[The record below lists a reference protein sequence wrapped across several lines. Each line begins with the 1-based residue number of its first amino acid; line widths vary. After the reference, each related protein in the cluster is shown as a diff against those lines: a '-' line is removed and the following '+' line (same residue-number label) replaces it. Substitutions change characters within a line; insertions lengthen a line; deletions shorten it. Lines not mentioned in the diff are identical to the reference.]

1 MAALTLPT
9 PLVSVDWLARHLDHP
24 DLVVLD
30 AHMQPPSAPVSTGPV
45 QQIPGA
51 RRFDFDG
58 RIKDPATEL
67 PHMLPSP
74 ELFSSEVQALGVHAR
89 SLIVVYDRI
98 GIFSAPRA
106 WWMFR
111 AMGHAQV
118 AVLDGGLP
126 AWQAAA
132 QPLEPETAYAGPRG
146 DFVARLQPG
155 LFCDADRVAAEL
167 SSGRRPVVDARSAA
181 RFAGLEPE
189 PRAGLRAGH
198 MPGALNLPF
207 GQLQQ
212 GGKMKPAAEL
222 QAEFARVLGEQ
233 QAPIFNCA
241 APIFSCGSGVTACI
255 LALGAELAGYQGLT
269 VYDGSWSEWG
279 GDPARP
285 VVQASA

>member
-1 MAALTLPT
+1 MTDVILPT
-9 PLVSVDWLARHLDHP
+9 PLVSVEWLAAHLGHP

-30 AHMQPPSAPVSTGPV
+30 AHMQPPSAPASTAPV
-45 QQIPGA
+45 VQIPGA
-51 RRFDFDG
+51 RRFDFDKK
-58 RIKDPATEL
+58 ICAPDTDL

-74 ELFSSEVQALGVHAR
+74 ELFSREVQALGIQAS
-89 SLIVVYDRI
+89 SLIVVYDRL

-111 AMGHAQV
+111 AMGHSRV

-126 AWQAAA
+126 AWQAAG
-132 QPLEPETAYAGPRG
+132 LSVEPETAYAGAGG

-155 LFCDADRVAAEL
+155 LFCDADTVAAEL
-167 SSGRRPVVDARSAA
+167 SSGRRPVLDARSSA
-181 RFAGLEPE
+181 RFTGLEPE

-212 GGKMKPAAEL
+212 GGKMKPVAEL
-222 QAEFARVLGEQ
+222 QAEFAPVLGEQ
-233 QAPIFNCA
+233 Q

-255 LALGAELAGYQGLT
+255 LALGAELAGYQDLT

-279 GDPARP
+279 GDPKRP
-285 VVQASA
+285 VVGSGG

>member
-1 MAALTLPT
+1 MADLNLPT
-9 PLVSVDWLARHLDHP
+9 PLVSIDWLAAHLDHP

-30 AHMQPPSAPVSTGPV
+30 AHMQPPSAPANTASVL
-45 QQIPGA
+45 QIPGA
-51 RRFDFDG
+51 RRFDFDKK
-58 RIKDPATEL
+58 ICTPDTDL

-74 ELFSSEVQALGVHAR
+74 ELFSAEVQALGINAR
-89 SLIVVYDRI
+89 SLIVVYDRL

-126 AWQAAA
+126 AWQTAG
-132 QPLEPETAYAGPRG
+132 LSVEPETAYAGACG

-155 LFCDADRVAAEL
+155 LFCDADTVAAEL
-167 SSGRRPVVDARSAA
+167 SSGRRPVLDARSAA

-212 GGKMKPAAEL
+212 GGKMKPVADL
-222 QAEFARVLGEQ
+222 QAEFAPVLGEQ
-233 QAPIFNCA
+233 QT
-241 APIFSCGSGVTACI
+241 PIFSCGSGVTACI
-255 LALGAELAGYQGLT
+255 LALGAELAGYSGLT

-279 GDPARP
+279 GDPKRP
-285 VVQASA
+285 VVGSGA

>member
-30 AHMQPPSAPVSTGPV
+30 AHMQPPSAAVGTGPV

-58 RIKDPATEL
+58 RIKAPDTDL

-74 ELFSSEVQALGVHAR
+74 ELFSDEVQGLGINAH

-111 AMGHAQV
+111 AMGHTQV

-126 AWQAAA
+126 AWLAAGH
-132 QPLEPETAYAGPRG
+132 PVEPETAYQGPSG
-146 DFVARLQPG
+146 DFVARLQPN
-155 LFCDADRVAAEL
+155 LFCDADRVASEL
-167 SSGRRPVVDARSAA
+167 SSGRRPVLDARSAP

-189 PRAGLRAGH
+189 PRAGLRSGH

-207 GQLQQ
+207 GQLQRD
-212 GGKMKPAAEL
+212 GKMKPAAEL
-222 QAEFARVLGEQ
+222 QAEFARLLGEQ
-233 QAPIFNCA
+233 QAPIC
-241 APIFSCGSGVTACI
+241 SCGSGVTACI

-279 GDPARP
+279 GDLTRP
-285 VVQASA
+285 VVQTSA

>member
-1 MAALTLPT
+1 MHRLSLPT
-9 PLVSVDWLARHLDHP
+9 PLVTAEWLAAHLADP
-24 DLVVLD
+24 RVVVLD
-30 AHMQPPSAPVSTGPV
+30 AHMQPPSAPASTAPV
-45 QQIPGA
+45 VQIPGA
-51 RRFDFDG
+51 RRFDFDKQ
-58 RIKDPATEL
+58 ICAPDTDL
-67 PHMLPSP
+67 PHMLPTP
-74 ELFSSEVQALGVHAR
+74 ELFTQAVQKLGINQQ

-167 SSGRRPVVDARSAA
+167 SSGRRPVLDARSAP

-189 PRAGLRAGH
+189 PRAGLRSGH

>member
-30 AHMQPPSAPVSTGPV
+30 AHMQPPSAAVGTGPV

-58 RIKDPATEL
+58 RIKAPDTDL

-74 ELFSSEVQALGVHAR
+74 ELFSDEVQGLGINAH

-111 AMGHAQV
+111 AMGHTQV

-132 QPLEPETAYAGPRG
+132 QPLEPETAYVGPRG

-155 LFCDADRVAAEL
+155 LFCDADRVASEL
-167 SSGRRPVVDARSAA
+167 SSGRRPVLDARSAP

-189 PRAGLRAGH
+189 PRAGLRSGH

-207 GQLQQ
+207 GQLQRD
-212 GGKMKPAAEL
+212 GKMKPAAEL
-222 QAEFARVLGEQ
+222 QAEFARLLGEQ
-233 QAPIFNCA
+233 Q
-241 APIFSCGSGVTACI
+241 APIFSCGSGVSACI

-279 GDPARP
+279 GDLTRP
-285 VVQASA
+285 VVQTSA

>member
-1 MAALTLPT
+1 
-9 PLVSVDWLARHLDHP
+9 
-24 DLVVLD
+24 
-30 AHMQPPSAPVSTGPV
+30 
-45 QQIPGA
+45 
-51 RRFDFDG
+51 
-58 RIKDPATEL
+58 
-67 PHMLPSP
+67 MLPSP
-74 ELFSSEVQALGVHAR
+74 ELFNAEVQALGIHTR

-111 AMGHAQV
+111 AMGHAHV

-126 AWQAAA
+126 AWLAAGH
-132 QPLEPETAYAGPRG
+132 PVEPETAYQGPSG
-146 DFVARLQPG
+146 DFVARLQPN
-155 LFCDADRVAAEL
+155 LFCDADSVAAEL
-167 SSGRRPVVDARSAA
+167 SSGRRPVLDARSAP

-207 GQLQQ
+207 GQLQRD
-212 GGKMKPAAEL
+212 GKMKPAAEL
-222 QAEFARVLGEQ
+222 QAEFARLLGEQ
-233 QAPIFNCA
+233 Q

-279 GDPARP
+279 GDARRP
-285 VVQASA
+285 VVGSRD

>member
-30 AHMQPPSAPVSTGPV
+30 AHMQPPSAPASTGPV

-58 RIKDPATEL
+58 RIKAPDTEL

-74 ELFSSEVQALGVHAR
+74 ELFSAEVQALGIHAR

-126 AWQAAA
+126 AWLAAGH
-132 QPLEPETAYAGPRG
+132 PVEPETAYAGPTG
-146 DFVARLQPG
+146 DFIARLQPG
-155 LFCDADRVAAEL
+155 LFCAADTVAAEL
-167 SSGRRPVVDARSAA
+167 SSGRRPVLDARSAP

-212 GGKMKPAAEL
+212 DGKMKPADEL
-222 QAEFARVLGEQ
+222 QAEFARLLGEQ
-233 QAPIFNCA
+233 Q

-255 LALGAELAGYQGLT
+255 LALGAELAGYRGLT

-279 GDPARP
+279 GDPTRP
-285 VVQASA
+285 VVQTSA

>member
-30 AHMQPPSAPVSTGPV
+30 AHMQPPSAPVSTDPV

-111 AMGHAQV
+111 AMGHTQV

-126 AWQAAA
+126 AWQAAGHA
-132 QPLEPETAYAGPRG
+132 TTAVVDYRGAAG
-146 DFVARLQPG
+146 DFVASLQPG
-155 LFCDADRVAAEL
+155 LFCDADTVHAAL
-167 SSGRRPVVDARSAA
+167 LSGRRPVVDARSSE
-181 RFAGLEPE
+181 RFAGLAAE
-189 PRAGLRAGH
+189 PRAGLRSGH

-207 GQLQQ
+207 ATLQQ
-212 GGKMKPAAEL
+212 AGHMKPVAEL
-222 QAEFARVLGEQ
+222 QQQFAALLGSQ
-233 QAPIFNCA
+233 T

-255 LALGAELAGYQGLT
+255 LALGAELAGYDQLT

-279 GDPARP
+279 ADPARP
-285 VVQASA
+285 VVTAPGSALAD

>member
-30 AHMQPPSAPVSTGPV
+30 AHMQPPSAAVDTGPV

-58 RIKDPATEL
+58 RIKAPDTDL

-74 ELFSSEVQALGVHAR
+74 ELFSDEVQGLGINAH

-132 QPLEPETAYAGPRG
+132 QPLEPETAYVGPRG

-155 LFCDADRVAAEL
+155 LFCDADRVASEL
-167 SSGRRPVVDARSAA
+167 SSGRRPVLDARSAP

-189 PRAGLRAGH
+189 PRAGLRSGH

-207 GQLQQ
+207 GQLQRD
-212 GGKMKPAAEL
+212 GKMKPAAEL
-222 QAEFARVLGEQ
+222 QAEFARLLGEQ
-233 QAPIFNCA
+233 Q

-279 GDPARP
+279 GDLTRP
-285 VVQASA
+285 VVQTSA

>member
-1 MAALTLPT
+1 MAELTLPT

-30 AHMQPPSAPVSTGPV
+30 AHMQPPSAPVSTDPV
-45 QQIPGA
+45 EQIPGA

-58 RIKDPATEL
+58 RIKAPDTEL

-74 ELFSSEVQALGVHAR
+74 ELFNAEVQALGIHAR

-111 AMGHAQV
+111 AMGHAHV

-126 AWQAAA
+126 AWLAADH
-132 QPLEPETAYAGPRG
+132 PVEPETAYQGPGG

-167 SSGRRPVVDARSAA
+167 SSGRRPVLDARSAA

-207 GQLQQ
+207 GQLQRD
-212 GGKMKPAAEL
+212 GKMKPAVEL
-222 QAEFARVLGEQ
+222 QAEFARLLGEQ
-233 QAPIFNCA
+233 Q

-255 LALGAELAGYQGLT
+255 LALGAELAGYRGLT

-279 GDPARP
+279 GDPSRP
-285 VVQASA
+285 VVQTSA

>member
-9 PLVSVDWLARHLDHP
+9 PLVSVDWLARHLNHP

-30 AHMQPPSAPVSTGPV
+30 AHMQPPSAPISTDPV
-45 QQIPGA
+45 RQIPGA

-58 RIKDPATEL
+58 RIKAPDTEL

-74 ELFSSEVQALGVHAR
+74 ELFSAEVQALGIHAR

-126 AWQAAA
+126 AWLAAGH
-132 QPLEPETAYAGPRG
+132 PVEPETTYAGPTG
-146 DFVARLQPG
+146 DFIARLQPG

-167 SSGRRPVVDARSAA
+167 SSGRRPVVDARSAP

-212 GGKMKPAAEL
+212 DGKMKPADEL
-222 QAEFARVLGEQ
+222 QAEFARLLGEQ
-233 QAPIFNCA
+233 QD
-241 APIFSCGSGVTACI
+241 PIFSCGSGVTACI
-255 LALGAELAGYQGLT
+255 LALGAELAGYRGLT

-279 GDPARP
+279 GDPTRP
-285 VVQASA
+285 VVQTSA

>member
-1 MAALTLPT
+1 MTELTLPT

-30 AHMQPPSAPVSTGPV
+30 AHMQPPSAPLSTEPV
-45 QQIPGA
+45 VQIPGA

-58 RIKDPATEL
+58 RIKAHDTEL

-74 ELFSSEVQALGVHAR
+74 ELFNAEVQVLGIHTR

-126 AWQAAA
+126 AWLAAGH
-132 QPLEPETAYAGPRG
+132 PVEPETAYQGPSG
-146 DFVARLQPG
+146 DFVAQLQPN
-155 LFCDADRVAAEL
+155 LFCDADSVAAEL
-167 SSGRRPVVDARSAA
+167 SSGRRPVLDARSAP

-207 GQLQQ
+207 GQLQRD
-212 GGKMKPAAEL
+212 GKMKPAAEL
-222 QAEFARVLGEQ
+222 QAEFARLLGEQ
-233 QAPIFNCA
+233 QAPIFSGE

-279 GDPARP
+279 GDARRS
-285 VVQASA
+285 VVGSRD

>member
-1 MAALTLPT
+1 MTDLILPT
-9 PLVSVDWLARHLDHP
+9 PLVAVEWLAAHLGHP

-30 AHMQPPSAPVSTGPV
+30 AHMQPPSAPASTAPV
-45 QQIPGA
+45 VQIPGA
-51 RRFDFDG
+51 RRFDFDKK
-58 RIKDPATEL
+58 ICAPDTDL
-67 PHMLPSP
+67 PHMLPSA
-74 ELFSSEVQALGVHAR
+74 ELFSAEVQALGIKSS
-89 SLIVVYDRI
+89 SLIVVYDRL

-111 AMGHAQV
+111 AMGHTRV

-126 AWQAAA
+126 AWQAAG
-132 QPLEPETAYAGPRG
+132 LSVEPETAYAGARG
-146 DFVARLQPG
+146 DFVAQLQSG
-155 LFCDADRVAAEL
+155 LFCDADTVAAEL
-167 SSGRRPVVDARSAA
+167 SSGRRPVLDARSAA

-212 GGKMKPAAEL
+212 GGKMKSVADL
-222 QAEFARVLGEQ
+222 QAEFAPVLAEQ
-233 QAPIFNCA
+233 Q

-285 VVQASA
+285 VVSRHD